1 MNEYTQ
7 EAESYFLD
15 ILDLDI
21 SAVWEDIDSLPGD
34 SSAQLWKKKLQ
45 KIAHDYSHS
54 ARFSLMRILFCRAH
68 NVKLFGESSSASLDS
83 LSGFEAIVN
92 GKKHRFGEV
101 SLSHAMDMSS
111 EESRTYI
118 EYLCQIASY
127 QADYDPDLSRHI
139 ISRAWHNVDSA
150 NAISEDMLPED
161 LRSNEK
167 KLQRARAKYEKEN
180 RRLYRQSL
188 SRDEALLL
196 GHILSFSLSEMQ
208 WFLLRTLDISEGF
221 RFNRSED
228 LIEIYAFLR
237 GAGVKHVHKLKDR
250 YREASADIKKSEFPE
265 RSNGWTEDVSRSLLG
280 SFDSWRLQPEAM
292 DDLFMNWIIART
304 PGLDTP
310 SRTAGRIYRNLAAYA
325 SELASGRELPPYEED
340 LADCLLEICTSQED
354 SAASHRLFFK
364 GGVVDYTMCKEIAA
378 SLLLENKIQ
387 SISIQADNTKAWH
400 VLSDLG
406 DGSLTPAGG
415 MVNSSRTRIADILFG
430 KVQLEKSDL
439 LYLLWFTFNLVWQSS
454 DVPDNNALCC
464 RILDFSDTAGAIL
477 KEAMLPEFYP
487 PHPVEQSMLLSI
499 VSSRAEDDSPCVI
512 YEAML
517 SSLIKERQRSEGSV
531 KHSNDMKKEIV
542 QFYRAHPEITLDEC
556 ASLYNIS
563 TKTLSAW
570 QKQLLDN
577 GLL

>member
-1 MNEYTQ
+1 
-7 EAESYFLD
+7 
-15 ILDLDI
+15 
-21 SAVWEDIDSLPGD
+21 
-34 SSAQLWKKKLQ
+34 
-45 KIAHDYSHS
+45 
-54 ARFSLMRILFCRAH
+54 
-68 NVKLFGESSSASLDS
+68 
-83 LSGFEAIVN
+83 
-92 GKKHRFGEV
+92 
-101 SLSHAMDMSS
+101 
-111 EESRTYI
+111 
-118 EYLCQIASY
+118 
-127 QADYDPDLSRHI
+127 
-139 ISRAWHNVDSA
+139 
-150 NAISEDMLPED
+150 
-161 LRSNEK
+161 
-167 KLQRARAKYEKEN
+167 
-180 RRLYRQSL
+180 
-188 SRDEALLL
+188 
-196 GHILSFSLSEMQ
+196 
-208 WFLLRTLDISEGF
+208 
-221 RFNRSED
+221 
-228 LIEIYAFLR
+228 
-237 GAGVKHVHKLKDR
+237 
-250 YREASADIKKSEFPE
+250 
-265 RSNGWTEDVSRSLLG
+265 
-280 SFDSWRLQPEAM
+280 M

-439 LYLLWFTFNLVWQSS
+439 LYLLWFTFNLGWQSS

-464 RILDFSDTAGAIL
+464 RMRDFSDTAGAIL